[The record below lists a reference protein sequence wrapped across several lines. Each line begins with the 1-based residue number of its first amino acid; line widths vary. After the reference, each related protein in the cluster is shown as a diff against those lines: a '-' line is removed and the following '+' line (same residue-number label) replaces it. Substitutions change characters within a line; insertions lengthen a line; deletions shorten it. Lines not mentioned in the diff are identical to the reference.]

1 MTAAPCFIKTQA
13 YALHERI
20 QRERDVTP
28 WRVPIRRIIELTCL
42 DGSKPRVFPRDNLIV
57 LKFMDGS
64 ETSFSGDE

>member
-1 MTAAPCFIKTQA
+1 MTAALYFTKTYA
-13 YALHERI
+13 DALHERI
-20 QRERDVTP
+20 QRERNATP

-42 DGSKPRVFPRDNLIV
+42 DGGKPRIFPRDNLIV